1 MAASIPVFSPDGKRL
16 FIDGFLDRREF
27 LGYDLESGLVT
38 PVLNEVSGAE
48 LEYSKDGKWVTYVS
62 IPDRSLWRAA
72 ADGSQRVQLTNSPLI
87 AYVPHWSPDGKQI
100 AFYGGPPGLPERIY
114 TVPFEGGVVQQVT
127 HGEAGAYGDGY
138 FSWSADSA
146 SIIFGSPRMLEP
158 GKTRLHRIDLKT
170 VSVSTLAD
178 SEELWAPRCSPDG
191 HYIAALAGKKWA
203 LKLYDVATR
212 KQTET
217 LVEHATWPSWSRDGQ
232 SIFFIDT
239 VDETHWWRYRIGER
253 KPEPIVSLKKTPVGK
268 DGWFALGLNN
278 TLITTRDTGTDEFY
292 ALDWEAN

>member
-253 KPEPIVSLKKTPVGK
+253 KPEAIVSLKKTPVGM
-268 DGWFALGLNN
+268 DDWFALGLNN
-278 TLITTRDTGTDEFY
+278 TLITARDTGTDEFY
-292 ALDWEAN
+292 ALDWDAN